1 MAAFNVERITHVHH
15 WNDTLFSFKLH
26 ATLAYV
32 LKWSVRDDRT

>member
-15 WNDTLFSFKLH
+15 WNDTFSVLKLH

-32 LKWSVRDDRT
+32 LKMVSL